1 MGSVSC
7 TTSVVEQRHLLHM
20 VLSPPQPEL
29 THLDEEYRAI
39 CAAFDRG
46 ELTASEARTKVLTL
60 SHIDDQGRVW
70 KVDTTKSGRHA
81 AFRYEFSDGGSGQ
94 AAAVTTHPNPELA
107 HLDRAYR
114 LICKQFDEGEITATE
129 ARTQVTS
136 LTYTDDEGRMWRI
149 DTKNSGRR
157 AAFIFEMP
165 TPLIDDQP
173 EDEPFDDFG
182 YDELPVTRRQA
193 PVDTRRL
200 LVSVAALGTAV
211 VLIFMGVRFVISET
225 WSAVS
230 GDSDASIIIDVN
242 QGESVA
248 TSPPIVAPTGPA
260 PKLEAYGTRDEVPF
274 NVDIEFGRSV
284 LDQPLIVHRRGV
296 VGAPRALIV
305 GSIHGDEP
313 AGLQVT
319 EILRTISLDQPLDLW
334 IIDNLNPDGLA
345 VSTRQNANKVDLNR
359 NFPRRWEPVGKV
371 GFWQYSGPSAAS
383 EPETRAMMRLGE
395 LIVPQFTVWYHQD
408 YFRIS
413 PGVGRDGQIRE
424 RYASLVDLPLLPITG
439 GSYSGTSNVWARS
452 VDAEDGISL
461 TVEFGPSPLRQGEAA
476 ANASAVLTIMREFFQ
491 R

>member
-1 MGSVSC
+1 M
-7 TTSVVEQRHLLHM
+7 VV
-20 VLSPPQPEL
+20 SPPQPEL
-29 THLDEEYRAI
+29 THLDELYQRI
-39 CAAFDRG
+39 CVAFDRG
-46 ELTASEARTKVLTL
+46 ELTAAEARSQVLEL
-60 SHIDDQGRVW
+60 SYVDEQGRAW

-81 AFRYEFSDGGSGQ
+81 AFRYEFVDGSSVR
-94 AAAVTTHPNPELA
+94 AAAITSLPNPDLV

-114 LICKQFDEGEITATE
+114 LICKQFDDGEITATE
-129 ARTQVTS
+129 ARTQVMS
-136 LTYTDDEGRMWRI
+136 LTHTDDEGRTWRI

-157 AAFIFEMP
+157 AAFIFELP

-173 EDEPFDDFG
+173 EDAFLDD
-182 YDELPVTRRQA
+182 YEYTEQPVTRRQA

-211 VLIFMGVRFVISET
+211 VLIFVGIRFVISET

-230 GDSDASIIIDVN
+230 GDSDASIIID
-242 QGESVA
+242 A
-248 TSPPIVAPTGPA
+248 TPDQSIVTAPPVTAPAGPA
-260 PKLEAYGTRDEVPF
+260 PKIEAYGTRDEVPF

-284 LDQPLIVHRRGV
+284 LDQPLVVHRRGI

-305 GSIHGDEP
+305 GTIHGDEP

-319 EILRTISLDQPLDLW
+319 EILRSISLDQPLDLW
-334 IIDNLNPDGLA
+334 IVDNLNPDGFA

-395 LIVPQFTVWYHQD
+395 LINPQFTVWYHQD

-413 PGVGRDGQIRE
+413 PGAGRDGQIRE
-424 RYASLVDLPLLPITG
+424 RYASLVDLPLLPISG
-439 GSYSGTSNVWARS
+439 GSYSGTSTVWARS
-452 VDAEDGISL
+452 VDTEDGISL
-461 TVEFGPSPLRQGEAA
+461 TVEFGPSPIRQGEAA

-491 R
+491 P